1 MPSSL
6 AVVIKR
12 IDVSLFNDR
21 NKRLIQRFVDFM
33 TSTDISAKYQKD
45 NPFVIFL
52 YARYLGNKELSAVN
66 RKEDIIEFLNTK
78 RKDTTIALDQKWIRT
93 WNDYL
98 QRIKYF
104 DILSNIQ
111 GRDVSVIYSSYI
123 SYPNFFPTFDSRK

>member
-33 TSTDISAKYQKD
+33 TGTDISAKYQMD

-52 YARYLGNKELSAVN
+52 YARYLGNKELKGGHHRVPQY
-66 RKEDIIEFLNTK
+66 
-78 RKDTTIALDQKWIRT
+78 QKKGYNYR
-93 WNDYL
+93 
-98 QRIKYF
+98 
-104 DILSNIQ
+104 
-111 GRDVSVIYSSYI
+111 
-123 SYPNFFPTFDSRK
+123 P